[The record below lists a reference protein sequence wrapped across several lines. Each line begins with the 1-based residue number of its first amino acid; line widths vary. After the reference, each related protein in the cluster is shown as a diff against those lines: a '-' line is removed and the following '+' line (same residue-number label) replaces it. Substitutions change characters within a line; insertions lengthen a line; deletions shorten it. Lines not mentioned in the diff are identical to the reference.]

1 MDKQKQIEAICND
14 LEELSLAS
22 NYSTNTFTNMFLS
35 NASEYRISYFSSKDF
50 NENPLLQDSNY
61 HFWSFRVL
69 VSQNNSQEACT
80 KLKQLAGILSSL
92 RVLKIADLR
101 HFQITSNLIE
111 YILVLSNRNYP
122 IIVANHIVANY
133 ASSGTDVYHT
143 YDAQRLIYDRNIDH
157 DSASYYTAKRC
168 IMHTDHTKSIS
179 MPYVLGID
187 KQGNPVNS
195 HYFDN
200 VVDVNDQAID
210 YDKLKQIF
218 KNYLQ
223 TRLTQYQNADKNNS
237 KLAYV
242 TAEII
247 PPIALVFNPQN
258 INRDMFSV
266 LFDETITKEELAKH
280 AELIKYLADFV

>member
-22 NYSTNTFTNMFLS
+22 NYSTNTFTDIFLS
-35 NASEYRISYFSSKDF
+35 NASESRISYFSGKDF

-69 VSQNNSQEACT
+69 VSQNNSQEACA
-80 KLKQLAGILSSL
+80 KLKQLASVLSSL

-133 ASSGTDVYHT
+133 DSSNEYVYRIEN
-143 YDAQRLIYDRNIDH
+143 APRLIYDQSINDF
-157 DSASYYTAKRC
+157 ASYYTAKC
-168 IMHTDHTKSIS
+168 YTMHTDHTKNIS

-187 KQGNPVNS
+187 KQGNPTNP

-200 VVDVNDQAID
+200 IVDVNDQAID
-210 YDKLKQIF
+210 YDKLKQLF

-223 TRLTQYQNADKNNS
+223 TRLIQYQNADKNNS
-237 KLAYV
+237 ELAHI

-247 PPIALVFNPQN
+247 PPIALVFNPQH

-280 AELIKYLADFV
+280 TELIKYLADFV